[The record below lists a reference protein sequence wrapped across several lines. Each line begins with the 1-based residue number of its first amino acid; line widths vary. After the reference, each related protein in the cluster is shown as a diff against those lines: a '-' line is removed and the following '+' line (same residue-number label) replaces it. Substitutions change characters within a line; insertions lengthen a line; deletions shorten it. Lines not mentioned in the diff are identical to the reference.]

1 MFDNEQAVTVDSLI
15 PECQKRYDQGLRL
28 VGVTAVEIKKDDTFD
43 VLYHFDK
50 DLELSHIRL
59 NVPTKDPVP
68 SISGVYFPALLY
80 ENEIKDQFG
89 VNFQNILIDF
99 GCTLYLEPEV
109 VKSPFCTFTFAK
121 KEKGKEEA

>member
-1 MFDNEQAVTVDSLI
+1 MFANEQAVSVDTLI
-15 PECQKRYDQGLRL
+15 PECQKRFDEGLRL
-28 VGVTAVEIKKDDTFD
+28 VGVSVVELKKDDAFD
-43 VLYHFDK
+43 LLYHFDK
-50 DLELSHIRL
+50 DLELSHLRL
-59 NVPTKDPVP
+59 TVPRLEPVP

-109 VKSPFCTFTFAK
+109 VKSPFCTFTYVK

>member
-1 MFDNEQAVTVDSLI
+1 MFANEQAVTVDTLI
-15 PECQKRYDQGLRL
+15 PECQKRFDEGLRL
-28 VGVTAVEIKKDDTFD
+28 VGVSAVEIKADSTFD
-43 VLYHFDK
+43 VLYHFDH
-50 DLELSHIRL
+50 DLQVSHLRV
-59 NVPTKDPVP
+59 NVPKEAPVP

-109 VKSPFCTFTFAK
+109 VKSPFCTFTFAR

>member
-1 MFDNEQAVTVDSLI
+1 MFANEQAVTVDSLI
-15 PECQKRYDQGLRL
+15 PECQKRYDEVLRL
-28 VGVTAVEIKKDDTFD
+28 IGVSAVEIKADSTFD
-43 VLYHFDK
+43 VLYHFDR
-50 DLELSHIRL
+50 DLQETHIRL
-59 NVPTKDPVP
+59 TVPKEAPVP

-99 GCTLYLEPEV
+99 GCTLYLEPEI

>member
-1 MFDNEQAVTVDSLI
+1 MLANEQAITVDTLI
-15 PECQKRYDQGLRL
+15 PECQKRFDAGQRL
-28 VGVTAVEIKKDDTFD
+28 VGVTAVEIKQDSTFD
-43 VLYHFDK
+43 VLYHFDR
-50 DLELSHIRL
+50 DLQVSHIRL
-59 NVPTKDPVP
+59 NVPKEAPVP

-109 VKSPFCTFTFAK
+109 VKSPFCTFTFARK
-121 KEKGKEEA
+121 DKGKEEA

>member
-1 MFDNEQAVTVDSLI
+1 MLANEEACTTETLVA
-15 PECQKRYDQGLRL
+15 ECQKRYDQGLRL
-28 VGVTAVEIKKDDTFD
+28 VGVTAVEIKTDSTFD

-50 DLELSHIRL
+50 DLTLTHLRL
-59 NVPTKDPVP
+59 NVPKEAPVP
-68 SISGVYFPALLY
+68 SVSGVYFPALLY

-109 VKSPFCTFTFAK
+109 VKSPFCTFTFARK
-121 KEKGKEEA
+121 DKGKEEA

>member
-1 MFDNEQAVTVDSLI
+1 MFANELPVTADALVA
-15 PECQKRYDQGLRL
+15 ECQKRFDDGLRL
-28 VGVTAVEIKKDDTFD
+28 VGVTAVEIKQDSTFD

-50 DLELSHIRL
+50 DLQLSHMRL
-59 NVPTKDPVP
+59 NVPKEAPVP
-68 SISGVYFPALLY
+68 SVSGVYFTALLY

-109 VKSPFCTFTFAK
+109 VKSPYCTFTYAK

>member
-1 MFDNEQAVTVDSLI
+1 MFANEQAVTTKELI
-15 PECQKRYDQGLRL
+15 SECRKRFDAGLRL
-28 VGVTAVEIKKDDTFD
+28 VGVTAVEIKADDAFD

-50 DLELSHIRL
+50 DLELSHMRL
-59 NVPTKDPVP
+59 TVPRLDPVP

-89 VNFQNILIDF
+89 VNFQDILIDF

-109 VKSPFCTFTFAK
+109 MKSPFCTFTFARK
-121 KEKGKEEA
+121 DKGKEA